1 MATRPVV
8 TPELY
13 SGEGSF
19 DEWLDHFDS
28 VAKINGWEADEAAKW
43 LSVRLV
49 GRAKAAYKRLP
60 DETRDDFAQA
70 KEALLR
76 RFEPESKRSLYAAEF
91 RARCKWPCEDWP
103 TFADDLKNLV
113 DKALPDLDGHA
124 RERLAVDRFLTQIAD
139 PQLAFSVRQRHP
151 KTVDD
156 AVAATLELQAHLSLA
171 NTTTQPGGGG
181 LPVSA
186 VNPSPP
192 SRPDRTTELLEQ
204 LVSRMEKLQTELS
217 TQQQPATPYRQQ
229 PPRGRPRYPPRYRQ
243 RSSPPRQQQRGPVV
257 CYRCGKEGHYARGC
271 ASPASFP
278 QQQTQGN

>member
-8 TPELY
+8 TPEHY

-43 LSVRLV
+43 LSVGMV

-60 DETRDDFAQA
+60 DETRDDFSQA

-91 RARCKWPCEDWP
+91 RAHCKRPCEDWP

-124 RERLAVDRFLTQIAD
+124 RERLAVGRFLTQIAD

>member
-76 RFEPESKRSLYAAEF
+76 RFEPESKRSLYAAEL
-91 RARCKWPCEDWP
+91 RG
-103 TFADDLKNLV
+103 T
-113 DKALPDLDGHA
+113 
-124 RERLAVDRFLTQIAD
+124 
-139 PQLAFSVRQRHP
+139 
-151 KTVDD
+151 
-156 AVAATLELQAHLSLA
+156 
-171 NTTTQPGGGG
+171 
-181 LPVSA
+181 
-186 VNPSPP
+186 
-192 SRPDRTTELLEQ
+192 
-204 LVSRMEKLQTELS
+204 LQT
-217 TQQQPATPYRQQ
+217 AM
-229 PPRGRPRYPPRYRQ
+229 
-243 RSSPPRQQQRGPVV
+243 
-257 CYRCGKEGHYARGC
+257 
-271 ASPASFP
+271 
-278 QQQTQGN
+278 

>member
-28 VAKINGWEADEAAKW
+28 VAKINGWGADEAAQW

-60 DETRDDFAQA
+60 DDTRDDLAKA

-91 RARCKWPCEDWP
+91 RARCKRPCEDWP

-151 KTVDD
+151 QTVDD

-171 NTTTQPGGGG
+171 NTATQPGGGG

-186 VNPSPP
+186 VNPSLP

-204 LVSRMEKLQTELS
+204 LVSRMEKLQTEFS

-229 PPRGRPRYPPRYRQ
+229 PPRGRPRYPPCYRQ
-243 RSSPPRQQQRGPVV
+243 RSSPPRQQRGPVV

-271 ASPASFP
+271 ASPANFP